1 LIWATEFND
10 IKEVLVS
17 KYLGEC
23 YCSAVKFYCDGDPF
37 FTQYCHCN
45 KCREV
50 ASQSKRD
57 TDKQG
62 YAWTAGYLAASFHI
76 TSGIDNL
83 DEIIRNNA
91 KLLLCKSCHSLVYG
105 ISLDP
110 NKQAGIGINATNFC
124 FSGSMPESFKPVRHI
139 WYENRIINFN
149 DNLPKFKDA
158 PKEQFGSGELW
169 NEDNAK

>member
-1 LIWATEFND
+1 M
-10 IKEVLVS
+10 S
-17 KYLGEC
+17 KYQGEC
-23 YCSAVKFYCDGDPF
+23 YCGSVKFNCDGDPF

-57 TDKQG
+57 ADKQG
-62 YAWTAGYLAASFHI
+62 YAWTAGYLTSSFNI

-91 KLLLCKSCHSLVYG
+91 KLLLCKSCHSLIYG

-110 NKQAGIGINATNFC
+110 DKQLGIGINVNNFH
-124 FSGSMPESFKPVRHI
+124 FPDSVPKSFKPVRHI
-139 WYENRIINFN
+139 WYANRIKSFA
-149 DNLPKFKDA
+149 DDLPKFKDA
-158 PKEQFGSGELW
+158 PKEQFGSGDLCDKNDLGSE
-169 NEDNAK
+169 N

>member
-1 LIWATEFND
+1 M
-10 IKEVLVS
+10 S
-17 KYLGEC
+17 KYSGEC
-23 YCSAVKFYCDGDPF
+23 YCGAVKFYCDGDPF

-50 ASQSKRD
+50 TSQSKRD
-57 TDKQG
+57 ADKKG
-62 YAWTAGYLAASFHI
+62 YTWTAGYLTSSFHI

-91 KLLLCKSCHSLVYG
+91 KLLLCRSCHSLIYG

-110 NKQAGIGINATNFC
+110 DKQAGIGINVSNFH
-124 FSGSMPESFKPVRHI
+124 FTGTMPESFTPVRHI
-139 WYENRIINFN
+139 WYENRIVSFD

-158 PKEQFGSGELW
+158 PKEQFGSDELW
-169 NEDNAK
+169 NENDTT

>member
-1 LIWATEFND
+1 M
-10 IKEVLVS
+10 S

-23 YCSAVKFYCDGDPF
+23 YCGAIKFYCDSDPF

-50 ASQSKRD
+50 ASQSNRD
-57 TDKQG
+57 ADKQG
-62 YAWTAGYLAASFHI
+62 YAWTAGYLTSSFNI
-76 TSGIDNL
+76 TSGTGNL

-91 KLLLCKSCHSLVYG
+91 KLLVCKSCHGLIYG

-110 NKQAGIGINATNFC
+110 NKQAGIGVNVNNFH
-124 FSGSMPESFKPVRHI
+124 FTGAIPKVFNPIRHI
-139 WYENRIINFN
+139 WYVNRIINFG

-169 NEDNAK
+169 NDDDEK

>member
-1 LIWATEFND
+1 M
-10 IKEVLVS
+10 S
-17 KYLGEC
+17 KHLGEC
-23 YCSAVKFYCDGDPF
+23 YCGTVKFYCDSNPF

-50 ASQSKRD
+50 MLQSKREA
-57 TDKQG
+57 DKQG
-62 YAWTAGYLAASFHI
+62 YAWTAGYLISSFKI
-76 TSGIDNL
+76 TAGIDNL

-91 KLLLCKSCHSLVYG
+91 KLLLCKSCHSLIYG

-110 NKQAGIGINATNFC
+110 NKQEGIGINANNFH
-124 FSGSMPESFKPVRHI
+124 FTASIPESFTPVRHI
-139 WYENRIINFN
+139 WYVNRIVNFD

-169 NEDNAK
+169 HKDDSNMNK

>member
-1 LIWATEFND
+1 M
-10 IKEVLVS
+10 S

-23 YCSAVKFYCDGDPF
+23 YCGAVKFYCDGDPF

-57 TDKQG
+57 ADKQG
-62 YAWTAGYLAASFHI
+62 YAWTAGYLTSSFNI
-76 TSGIDNL
+76 TSGINNL

-91 KLLLCKSCHSLVYG
+91 KLLLCKSCHSFIYG

-110 NKQAGIGINATNFC
+110 DKQAGIGINANNFY
-124 FSGSMPESFKPVRHI
+124 FTGTMPESFIPVRHI
-139 WYENRIINFN
+139 WYENRIINVD

-158 PKEQFGSGELW
+158 PKKQFGSGELFDE
-169 NEDNAK
+169 NN

>member
-1 LIWATEFND
+1 MT
-10 IKEVLVS
+10 

-23 YCSAVKFYCDGDPF
+23 YCGAVKFNCDGDPF

-50 ASQSKRD
+50 ASQSKRES
-57 TDKQG
+57 DKQG
-62 YAWTAGYLAASFHI
+62 YAWTAGYL
-76 TSGIDNL
+76 TSNFKMTAGINNL

-91 KLLLCKSCHSLVYG
+91 KLLLCKSCHALIYG

-110 NKQAGIGINATNFC
+110 YKQAGIGINANNFH
-124 FSGSMPESFKPVRHI
+124 FVGSMPESFNPVRHI
-139 WYENRIINFN
+139 WYVDRIIKFD

-169 NEDNAK
+169 NKNGRL

>member
-1 LIWATEFND
+1 MH
-10 IKEVLVS
+10 

-23 YCSAVKFYCDGDPF
+23 YCGAVKFYCDGDPF

-57 TDKQG
+57 ADKQG
-62 YAWTAGYLAASFHI
+62 YAWTAGYLKSRFHI
-76 TSGIDNL
+76 TAGIDKL
-83 DEIIRNNA
+83 DEMIRNNA
-91 KLLLCKSCHSLVYG
+91 RLFLCKSCHSLIYG

-110 NKQAGIGINATNFC
+110 NQQEGIGINATNFH
-124 FSGSMPESFKPVRHI
+124 FIGSMPESFKPVRHI
-139 WYENRIINFN
+139 WYGDRIVNSD

-169 NEDNAK
+169 S

>member
-1 LIWATEFND
+1 M
-10 IKEVLVS
+10 S

-23 YCSAVKFYCDGDPF
+23 YCGAVKFSCDGDPF

-62 YAWTAGYLAASFHI
+62 YAWTAGYLTSNFNI

-83 DEIIRNNA
+83 DEIVKNNA
-91 KLLLCKSCHSLVYG
+91 KLLLCKSCRGLIYG

-110 NKQAGIGINATNFC
+110 NKQAGIGINVNNFY
-124 FSGSMPESFKPVRHI
+124 FPDSVPQSFKSVRHI
-139 WYENRIINFN
+139 WYVNRIINFN
-149 DNLPKFKDA
+149 DRLPKFKDA
-158 PKEQFGSGELW
+158 PKEQFGSGDLYE
-169 NEDNAK
+169 

>member
-1 LIWATEFND
+1 M
-10 IKEVLVS
+10 S
-17 KYLGEC
+17 KYPGEC
-23 YCSAVKFYCDGDPF
+23 HCGTVKFHCDGDPF

-62 YAWTAGYLAASFHI
+62 YAWTAGYLTSSFHI

-91 KLLLCKSCHSLVYG
+91 KLLICKTCHSLIYG

-110 NKQAGIGINATNFC
+110 SKQAGIGINANNFN
-124 FSGSMPESFKPVRHI
+124 FTGSMPASFRSVRHI
-139 WYENRIINFN
+139 WYTNRMVDFD

-169 NEDNAK
+169 DENNKGRI